1 MAKAVLR
8 ASLVLVGLVWALGA
22 QTLLAAEGK
31 NYVTEGSKAAGLD
44 ACVEPTETMR
54 RMHMEFIKHQRV
66 ITVHE
71 GIPATKYSLSG
82 CVDCHVSVGADGQ
95 AVPVNAPGQFCN
107 ACHAYAAVNL
117 NCFDC
122 HANVPN
128 GGPVSEA
135 GLAAHQA
142 AGVAVVGREAAVI
155 GQ

>member
-31 NYVTEGSKAAGLD
+31 NYVAEGSKAAGLD
-44 ACVEPTETMR
+44 ACVEPTEVMR
-54 RMHMEFIKHQRV
+54 REHMEFIKHQRV

-71 GIPATKYSLSG
+71 GIRATKYSLAG
-82 CVDCHVSVGADGQ
+82 CIDCHVSVGADGQ
-95 AVPVNAPGQFCN
+95 AVPVNAPDQFCN
-107 ACHAYAAVNL
+107 ACHAYAAVKL

-122 HANVPN
+122 HATVPN

-135 GLAAHQA
+135 GLAAHGA
-142 AGVAVVGREAAVI
+142 AGVAVAGREGAVV